1 MINGILCFKDA
12 CIDYARGVN
21 CLTDKQRERVTH
33 IALCCEKEDL
43 HYRQLRADVEDVL
56 ILSLAGTVLNTA
68 GHVVRLRNE

>member
-1 MINGILCFKDA
+1 MINGIPCFKGA

-33 IALCCEKEDL
+33 IALCWEKEDL

-56 ILSLAGTVLNTA
+56 ILARTALNTA